1 MDSDTTQ
8 ELGLEQKTFL
18 SHPAYSHGD
27 GGYQAYKVLI
37 KRIAERL
44 VEDDVKK
51 IIHFCDLPSTL
62 NSADSLDILTR
73 LEKKGQFSHANIDP
87 LKGLLQNIDR
97 CDLVNQLVDPFSRM
111 QHMYRRQSTQSLPP
125 GNLSRYSASCETPYP
140 TANGNVERSL
150 PHTKSQ
156 RNRTWTPGYLSRQS
170 SRPNLSSVTEDVF
183 LPLPTDVAP
192 LGLPQ
197 PRATSLIRTPSHTVL
212 QGYHHREEQECASGS
227 QMSLS
232 LSVQFPSQTYLTGN
246 SSLHET
252 TYMPAQRSELAL
264 HHRPSVISMLPPNNS
279 ALALRQPAEIPA
291 TPFTSCAGELI
302 KYICDAHA

>member
-8 ELGLEQKTFL
+8 ELGLEQNTFL
-18 SHPAYSHGD
+18 SHPPYSHRD
-27 GGYQAYKVLI
+27 GVYQAYKVLI
-37 KRIAERL
+37 KQIAERL

-62 NSADSLDILTR
+62 NPADSLGALTR
-73 LEKKGQFSHANIDP
+73 LEKRGQFSHANIDP

-97 CDLVNQLVDPFSRM
+97 CDLVNQFVDPFSRM
-111 QHMYRRQSTQSLPP
+111 QRRKRQSTQSLPP
-125 GNLSRYSASCETPYP
+125 GNLSGYSASCETPYP

-156 RNRTWTPGYLSRQS
+156 RNRTWTPGYPSRQS
-170 SRPNLSSVTEDVF
+170 SRPNLSSVTEDMF

-192 LGLPQ
+192 PGLPQ
-197 PRATSLIRTPSHTVL
+197 PRPTSLIRTPSHTVL
-212 QGYHHREEQECASGS
+212 PGYHHREEPECASGS

-232 LSVQFPSQTYLTGN
+232 LSVQFPSQTHLTGN

-252 TYMPAQRSELAL
+252 TYMPAERSELAL
-264 HHRPSVISMLPPNNS
+264 HHNPSVIPMLPPNNS
-279 ALALRQPAEIPA
+279 ALALHQPAEISA
-291 TPFTSCAGELI
+291 TPFTSCASTSGELN
-302 KYICDAHA
+302 